1 MNMSELAARMLAW
14 EETQRRADEMRAE
27 IEAAVLAL
35 GRTQTVGNVRASYSA
50 GRKSYDYEAAAKPV
64 ADEETVARFTTPKVD
79 WKGICEHV
87 GINEVPFT
95 QAPASVSV
103 KLMA

>member
-1 MNMSELAARMLAW
+1 MNMSELAARMLEW
-14 EETQRRADEMRAE
+14 EDTQRKADALRSE
-27 IEAAVLAL
+27 IEAAVMDL

-87 GINEVPFT
+87 GISDVPFT
-95 QAPASVSV
+95 QAPASVTV